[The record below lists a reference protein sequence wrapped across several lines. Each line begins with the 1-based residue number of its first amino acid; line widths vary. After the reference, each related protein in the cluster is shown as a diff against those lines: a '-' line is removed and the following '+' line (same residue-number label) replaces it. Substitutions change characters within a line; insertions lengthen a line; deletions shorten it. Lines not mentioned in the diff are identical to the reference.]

1 MKQYTSLNEDFF
13 DDKEEEILQNVD
25 DIDSVKKEYEHT
37 VIIWLGISNYAATN
51 ENVFAS
57 VLKSFENRVSAFF
70 NSCRFIRDF
79 SDFSYKQNLI
89 KEEESTKI
97 IYGGYSVTVDKRG
110 LENKNYI
117 NSLEISVDV
126 DFNCKT
132 ARDCYKFIKFFGE
145 SQISNKYAHI
155 SNRLSIKNRNSINE
169 YTMWIGLSNSV
180 DFTEWQ
186 DVADTT
192 YDICVYMF
200 GDDYKYGTMLKEL
213 HKDNLERMCAN
224 HFFSENTFIYED
236 MQDRIIF
243 IGRFEKINV
252 CSLPE
257 HWSHKR
263 NTPYAEA
270 LGFYTIDGFN
280 EKIMGPPWDST
291 SRYLTPKLKEFL
303 ENTPVYLYI
312 LKTEVDYSPVDEVI
326 GIYEGTYVMNG
337 EEYVLV
343 LQTGPYYAE
352 AALASFVSPEKAKE
366 LHDKYIH
373 EETDD
378 EDEYEDDEDGEGY

>member
-1 MKQYTSLNEDFF
+1 MKRYTLLNEDFF
-13 DDKEEEILQNVD
+13 DDKEEILQNAD
-25 DIDSVKKEYEHT
+25 DIDSIKTEYEHT
-37 VIIWLGISNYAATN
+37 VIIWLSISNYAATN

-79 SDFSYKQNLI
+79 SDFTYKQNSS

-97 IYGGYSVTVDKRG
+97 MYGGYSVTVDKRG
-110 LENKNYI
+110 LVNKNYI

-155 SNRLSIKNRNSINE
+155 NNRLSIKNRNSITE
-169 YTMWIGLSNSV
+169 YTMWFGLSDSV
-180 DFTEWQ
+180 DFTEWS
-186 DVADTT
+186 DVADIT
-192 YDICVYMF
+192 YSLCVYMF

-224 HFFSENTFIYED
+224 HFFSNEPFIYEELK
-236 MQDRIIF
+236 DRIIF

-252 CSLPE
+252 CSLPN
-257 HWSHKR
+257 HWSHKI
-263 NTPYAEA
+263 NTPYASA

-280 EKIMGPPWDST
+280 EKTMGPPWDSS
-291 SRYLTPKLKEFL
+291 SRYLVPKLKEFL

-326 GIYEGTYVMNG
+326 GIYEGTYEMDG

-343 LQTGPYYAE
+343 LQSSYYTE

-366 LHDKYIH
+366 HHDKYIH
-373 EETDD
+373 QETDD
-378 EDEYEDDEDGEGY
+378 EDEDDEEDY

>member
-1 MKQYTSLNEDFF
+1 MKRYALLNEDFF
-13 DDKEEEILQNVD
+13 DDKEEILHVD

-37 VIIWLGISNYAATN
+37 VIIGLGISNYAATN

-79 SDFSYKQNLI
+79 SDFTYKQSLI

-97 IYGGYSVTVDKRG
+97 IYGGYSVTVDEKG
-110 LENKNYI
+110 LANKNYI

-145 SQISNKYAHI
+145 SKISNKYAHI
-155 SNRLSIKNRNSINE
+155 SNRLSIKKRNSIDE
-169 YTMWIGLSNSV
+169 YTMWIGLSNEV
-180 DFTEWQ
+180 DFSEWAE
-186 DVADTT
+186 VADTT
-192 YDICVYMF
+192 YEICVYMF

-213 HKDNLERMCAN
+213 HKDNLERMCVN
-224 HFFSENTFIYED
+224 HFFTTEPFIYEE
-236 MQDRIIF
+236 MQDKIIF

-252 CSLPE
+252 CSLPD

-263 NTPYAEA
+263 NTPYANA
-270 LGFYTIDGFN
+270 LGFYTVDGFN
-280 EKIMGPPWDST
+280 RKTMRSPWDSS
-291 SRYLTPKLKEFL
+291 SRYLIPKLKEFL

-312 LKTEVDYSPVDEVI
+312 IKTEVDYSPVDEVI
-326 GIYEGTYVMNG
+326 GIYEGTYEMNG

-343 LQTGPYYAE
+343 LQTGPYYTE

-366 LHDKYIH
+366 LHDKYIY

-378 EDEYEDDEDGEGY
+378 EDEEDEYDEDEENY